1 MRYITTLIAY
11 FILSSCTSVYN
22 DGYVAYAPVKLTEEE
37 KQTVRR
43 TVEELEERYDPE
55 RKMLTSKLNGW
66 NYHTDA
72 TSGTFHHVRGSFEY
86 ALALLDLDDAQY
98 RQQAFDII
106 EKTISLQDADTTSK
120 SCGVWPY
127 FEEEPLATKKSP
139 IDYNWADFNAVTL
152 LDIYTG
158 HKDKLPPALSKKIEE
173 AIVLAAK
180 SIQKRNIGPDYT
192 NIAIMGAYVTYFVSH
207 LFDIPDMQSY
217 AAARLQRFY
226 NYTLEKNG
234 FSEYNSPAYTIV
246 ALNELD
252 RMKRHIVEP
261 KAKGMVDSLYT
272 IGWDIIAK
280 HFHRPTAQWAGPH
293 NRSYSTPVS
302 PSFYGLLYG
311 ASDGKIDLGYKDE
324 RRDVRIK
331 HHIPAHLLPYF
342 LSPVYP
348 RLQRDTFENN
358 EPQIT
363 GTCYLADRYAL
374 SSANKSSLWN
384 QRRPFLAYWG
394 TADRPSY
401 LQVRFLHDLYD
412 FSAATYFS
420 EQKENAILSGINFAT
435 NGGDKH
441 VNIDI
446 LKEGKFKARD
456 LRLRFE
462 FGNTDAGKLSVPAKN
477 DAPVTFTVDSLQF
490 NIRLFYALF
499 DTYKGYWEKGGD
511 GKNGWIDFV
520 LYSGDETDIDLTAID
535 TAALGFTFRIAPAD
549 ATCPEEPVAY
559 SVNEGMLS
567 AEWSGLSIAL
577 PVKPEKIPNR
587 GKRYFSA
594 FPKGST
600 PREVG
605 AKLSRRFIPGKHM
618 LHGDKWIHYAEV
630 CTWYGA
636 LRFAEAAG
644 DKELVKELQERF
656 EPLFSS
662 EKAYRPVM
670 NHVDLNMFGC
680 LPLEFYRITK
690 DRRYYDLGLPYADTQ
705 WALPDSATAEEK
717 QWAGKGLSWQTR
729 MWIDDMFMITIIQ
742 SQAYKA
748 TGKEE
753 YINRAAREMAVYLD
767 SLQRPNGLF
776 FHAPDVPFFWGR
788 GNGWMAAG
796 MAELLRT
803 LPVGNPDRPRILKG
817 YREMM
822 KSLKSFRTEK
832 GLWNQLVDDPA
843 CWTETSGSAMFA
855 YAMITGVKQGWLNAE
870 EYAPVAR
877 KAWLA
882 LVPYINAESD
892 VTEVCVGTNKKND
905 RQYYYDRP
913 RIAGDYHG
921 QAPMLW
927 CAFALLDN

>member
-1 MRYITTLIAY
+1 M
-11 FILSSCTSVYN
+11 
-22 DGYVAYAPVKLTEEE
+22 
-37 KQTVRR
+37 
-43 TVEELEERYDPE
+43 
-55 RKMLTSKLNGW
+55 
-66 NYHTDA
+66 
-72 TSGTFHHVRGSFEY
+72 
-86 ALALLDLDDAQY
+86 
-98 RQQAFDII
+98 
-106 EKTISLQDADTTSK
+106 
-120 SCGVWPY
+120 
-127 FEEEPLATKKSP
+127 
-139 IDYNWADFNAVTL
+139 
-152 LDIYTG
+152 
-158 HKDKLPPALSKKIEE
+158 
-173 AIVLAAK
+173 
-180 SIQKRNIGPDYT
+180 
-192 NIAIMGAYVTYFVSH
+192 
-207 LFDIPDMQSY
+207 
-217 AAARLQRFY
+217 
-226 NYTLEKNG
+226 
-234 FSEYNSPAYTIV
+234 
-246 ALNELD
+246 
-252 RMKRHIVEP
+252 
-261 KAKGMVDSLYT
+261 
-272 IGWDIIAK
+272 
-280 HFHRPTAQWAGPH
+280 
-293 NRSYSTPVS
+293 
-302 PSFYGLLYG
+302 
-311 ASDGKIDLGYKDE
+311 
-324 RRDVRIK
+324 
-331 HHIPAHLLPYF
+331 
-342 LSPVYP
+342 
-348 RLQRDTFENN
+348 
-358 EPQIT
+358 
-363 GTCYLADRYAL
+363 
-374 SSANKSSLWN
+374 
-384 QRRPFLAYWG
+384 
-394 TADRPSY
+394 
-401 LQVRFLHDLYD
+401 
-412 FSAATYFS
+412 
-420 EQKENAILSGINFAT
+420 
-435 NGGDKH
+435 
-441 VNIDI
+441 
-446 LKEGKFKARD
+446 
-456 LRLRFE
+456 
-462 FGNTDAGKLSVPAKN
+462 
-477 DAPVTFTVDSLQF
+477 
-490 NIRLFYALF
+490 
-499 DTYKGYWEKGGD
+499 
-511 GKNGWIDFV
+511 
-520 LYSGDETDIDLTAID
+520 
-535 TAALGFTFRIAPAD
+535 
-549 ATCPEEPVAY
+549 
-559 SVNEGMLS
+559 
-567 AEWSGLSIAL
+567 
-577 PVKPEKIPNR
+577 PNR